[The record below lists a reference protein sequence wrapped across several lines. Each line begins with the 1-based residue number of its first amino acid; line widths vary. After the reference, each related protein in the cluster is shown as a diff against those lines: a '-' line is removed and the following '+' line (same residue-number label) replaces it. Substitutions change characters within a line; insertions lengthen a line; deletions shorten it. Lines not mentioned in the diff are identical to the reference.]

1 MDDPGARGRR
11 PAAKVAGSSG
21 SRMDGRSKDV
31 AADHGRGGGVVQ
43 QRRQTAK
50 ADDRRGGTNGLRAV
64 PDHAD
69 RISAGQYAGR
79 GKAVKTG
86 PSGEGGLPGCP
97 RHRGARSAAG
107 TGRRAQVDR
116 IVDRILVGPI
126 QRRSIM
132 SRVVLLLVLV
142 ALWMFPHK
150 CRAQVAEPAGQ
161 TDAAIKGAA
170 GINGVWFDAN
180 GSVPPSD
187 FEVGAVARAS
197 GQHHLSLVGA
207 VWYGIDH
214 SYLRAVIGPVVT
226 ATDVDDRNF

>member
-1 MDDPGARGRR
+1 
-11 PAAKVAGSSG
+11 
-21 SRMDGRSKDV
+21 
-31 AADHGRGGGVVQ
+31 
-43 QRRQTAK
+43 
-50 ADDRRGGTNGLRAV
+50 
-64 PDHAD
+64 
-69 RISAGQYAGR
+69 
-79 GKAVKTG
+79 
-86 PSGEGGLPGCP
+86 
-97 RHRGARSAAG
+97 
-107 TGRRAQVDR
+107 
-116 IVDRILVGPI
+116 
-126 QRRSIM
+126 M

-226 ATDVDDRNF
+226 ATDVDDRNFSVGLGIQRQLSSQPDLRPEEWIVHADVGWKPYEYEFPRLILVAQGGYGLSTQQVSALAGVRYEIGGGR